1 MLKMVHISR
10 QGPDPKI
17 FTPAFVRALMEYG
30 DLSFVNNGDE
40 LSDLQKAGILREADV
55 ALTGWCSSPLPESLA
70 GDPGR
75 LKYVCNVSGELK
87 AWVTPGIVASGMPV
101 TNWGDAPAY
110 GIAEGAMTL
119 LLATLK
125 DLHEQVLAIRGGRWH
140 LDPEEFGGTLYE
152 ADLGLYGC
160 GAIGRKFVE
169 MLRPF
174 GPVIRVFDP
183 YCAELPEGCLRA
195 ESLRNL
201 FASSQIVVIHAGLT
215 DETRYSVTAEL
226 LALLPRHGVLINTAR
241 GGIVDQDALFAELRS
256 GRLRAGLD
264 VLEPDA
270 LPVDHE
276 ARQWC
281 NCLLTAHHIHRGWP
295 THGRPPEKLQ
305 PLHRV
310 CLDNLDRFARGEPLR
325 FVIDPVRFGRST

>member
-17 FTPAFVRALMEYG
+17 FTPAFVQALEALG
-30 DLSFVNNGDE
+30 VLSFVNNGDD
-40 LSDLQKAGILREADV
+40 LSDEQKSGILRATDV

-70 GDPGR
+70 THPGC
-75 LKYVCNVSGELK
+75 LKYVCNVTGEMK
-87 AWVTPGIVASGMPV
+87 QWMPSAIIAAGMPV

-119 LLATLK
+119 LLAVLK
-125 DLHEQVLAIRGGRWH
+125 DLHDQILAIRGGQWR
-140 LDPEEFGGTLYE
+140 LDPEAFGGTLYE
-152 ADLGLYGC
+152 ADLGIYGC
-160 GAIGRKFVE
+160 GAIGRRFIE
-169 MLRPF
+169 MVRPF

-183 YCAELPEGCLRA
+183 YCAELPGGCIRA
-195 ESLRNL
+195 DSRRDL
-201 FASSQIVVIHAGLT
+201 FAASQVIAIHAGLT
-215 DETRYSVTAEL
+215 DETRHSVTAEL
-226 LALLPRHGVLINTAR
+226 LALLPRHGVVINTAR

-270 LPVDHE
+270 LPEDHE
-276 ARQWC
+276 ARQWP

-295 THGRPPEKLQ
+295 AHGQPPRKLQ
-305 PLHRV
+305 PMHRV
-310 CLDNLDRFARGEPLR
+310 CLDNLERFARGEALR
-325 FVIDPVRFGRST
+325 FLMDPTRFGRST